1 VHLRLPQGERLKA
14 LTLSS
19 NAAMTELKSKLG
31 TAETVL
37 KLCELCRK
45 YETEQ
50 EKVLPFFVPPQ
61 VGVRGGRGGA
71 ALTRHNLACVGCIML

>member
-1 VHLRLPQGERLKA
+1 MNE
-14 LTLSS
+14 LT
-19 NAAMTELKSKLG
+19 SKLG

-50 EKVLPFFVPPQ
+50 EKVLPFFVPSQ
-61 VGVRGGRGGA
+61 VRMVCSDRDHTSQ
-71 ALTRHNLACVGCIML
+71 LE